1 MPAVIRRIPPGV
13 ISTIVAL
20 IVWQVVGTVGPLA
33 GDSFATATEAI
44 SALVEF
50 LGQPLFW
57 TALAETLRMALVGF
71 AISVV
76 IAVPL
81 GILIGLSRFAYRST
95 KFTFDFFKVIPPI
108 VLIPIAILAI
118 GPSLTMGVV
127 LIVFANVFAVAIQTA
142 YGVRDTDPVLLDTM
156 RSYRMGLMKQIRY
169 ARLPSAAVQISIA
182 LRLAASASLVVAI
195 VAGLLGGAGGLGS
208 LLALTQSSGN
218 ADQTYAIILV
228 LGMLGILVSR
238 LLVRAQRGVVFWS
251 GK

>member
-57 TALAETLRMALVGF
+57 TALAETLRMAVVGF

>member
-1 MPAVIRRIPPGV
+1 LPAVIRRIPPGV

>member
-238 LLVRAQRGVVFWS
+238 FLVRAQRGVVFWS